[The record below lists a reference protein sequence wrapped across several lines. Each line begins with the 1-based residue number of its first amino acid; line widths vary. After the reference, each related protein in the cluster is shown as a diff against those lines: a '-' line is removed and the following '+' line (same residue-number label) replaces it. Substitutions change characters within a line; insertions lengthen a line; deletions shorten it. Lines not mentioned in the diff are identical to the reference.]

1 MPNPFGESTI
11 IKYYLPSNI
20 TSAVMNFMDETGRI
34 IKEVQLTQTGDG
46 QITINAQDLASG
58 IYTYSLYVN
67 GQNVQTRKM
76 QKVK

>member
-1 MPNPFGESTI
+1 
-11 IKYYLPSNI
+11 
-20 TSAVMNFMDETGRI
+20 MNFMDETGRK

-76 QKVK
+76 MKTK